1 MTAEEIHQSPLVQ
14 DERYELVDRA
24 GATARDVRREQ
35 RAQSSH
41 PERLFHGAYPNKIG
55 NLPNLPGRQ

>member
-14 DERYELVDRA
+14 EERYDSSTGA

-41 PERLFHGAYPNKIG
+41 PERLSHGAYPNKIG
-55 NLPNLPGRQ
+55 NLPNLP